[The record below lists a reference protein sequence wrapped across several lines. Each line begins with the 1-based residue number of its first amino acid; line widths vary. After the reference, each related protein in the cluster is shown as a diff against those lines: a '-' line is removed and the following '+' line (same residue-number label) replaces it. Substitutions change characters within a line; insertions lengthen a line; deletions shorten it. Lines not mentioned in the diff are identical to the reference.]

1 MILKYLKERVQM
13 MVVFM
18 IFLFVFGLVFYL
30 YHLPMEHFYYSG
42 VIILVILLLFMILDF
57 LQYTTKHKIL
67 KNLQNNITSLQD
79 SLPKS
84 LKQSDLD
91 YQTLIHKLNEDKR
104 RLISQADEKHTNLIE
119 YYTLW
124 THQIKTPLS
133 AMYFLL
139 QEGNDEVFDDMELQ
153 MMEVE
158 SYIDM
163 ALEYLRIE
171 NMLSDLKLAKHS
183 IQSIV
188 NSAIKAYSKMFI
200 YKKISLELEEINL
213 NVITDEKWLLFV
225 IKQLLSNALKY
236 TQEGKVIIYAKDN
249 SLFIEDSGIGI
260 QEEDIASIFD
270 RGFTGYNGR
279 INRKSTGLGLYLV
292 KEIVDNLGHSIH
304 VSSSVGL
311 GTKVRLNLSQV
322 SLPVK

>member
-1 MILKYLKERVQM
+1 MIVDY
-13 MVVFM
+13 
-18 IFLFVFGLVFYL
+18 
-30 YHLPMEHFYYSG
+30 
-42 VIILVILLLFMILDF
+42 
-57 LQYTTKHKIL
+57 LQYTKNHKIL
-67 KNLQNNITSLQD
+67 KNLQNNITSLQE
-79 SLPKS
+79 SLPKA

-91 YQTLIHKLNEDKR
+91 YQRLIHKLNEDKR

-133 AMYFLL
+133 AMDFLL
-139 QEGNDEVFDDMELQ
+139 QARNEEVFDDMELQ

-158 SYIDM
+158 GYIDM

-171 NMLSDLKLAKHS
+171 HMSSDLKLAKYS

-188 NSAIKAYSKMFI
+188 NSAIKAYSKIFI
-200 YKKISLELEEINL
+200 YKGIILELREIDL

-236 TQEGKVIIYAKDN
+236 TPEGKVMIYAKDN

-260 QEEDIASIFD
+260 QEEDIANIFD

-292 KEIVDNLGHSIH
+292 KEVVDNLGHSIH
-304 VSSSVGL
+304 VSSTVGL
-311 GTKVRLNLSQV
+311 GTKVRLNLTQV
-322 SLPVK
+322 NLPVE

>member
-1 MILKYLKERVQM
+1 
-13 MVVFM
+13 M

-30 YHLPMEHFYYSG
+30 YHLPMEHFYYSS
-42 VIILVILLLFMILDF
+42 IIVFVILLFFMIVDY
-57 LQYTTKHKIL
+57 LQYTKNHKIL
-67 KNLQNNITSLQD
+67 KNLQNNITSLQE
-79 SLPKS
+79 SLPKA

-91 YQTLIHKLNEDKR
+91 YQRLIHKLNEDKR

-133 AMYFLL
+133 AMDFLL
-139 QEGNDEVFDDMELQ
+139 QARNEEVFDDMELQ

-158 SYIDM
+158 GYIDM

-171 NMLSDLKLAKHS
+171 HMSSDLKLAKYS

-188 NSAIKAYSKMFI
+188 NSAIKAYSKIFI
-200 YKKISLELEEINL
+200 YKGIILELREIDL

-236 TQEGKVIIYAKDN
+236 TPEGKVMIYAKDN

-260 QEEDIASIFD
+260 QEEDIANIFD

-292 KEIVDNLGHSIH
+292 KEVVDNLGHSIH
-304 VSSSVGL
+304 VSSTVGL
-311 GTKVRLNLSQV
+311 GTKVRLNLTQV
-322 SLPVK
+322 NLPVE